1 MLRLGF
7 SAHGYL
13 QKNKQKK
20 TNTKLTSSPMEKLSP
35 TKAIPGAKNVGDCW
49 SRQKTNKETLDC
61 ILE

>member
-49 SRQKTNKETLDC
+49 SRQKTNKETLDF